1 MVAGPGAIS
10 YSTRKMERRA
20 MQALL
25 KRISTF
31 TAALREGAAAFMRG
45 AGWDCSPVRRI
56 RAELVDYPEGKER
69 NRRLIIF
76 FAALCVFDY
85 MAYSYHTDKN
95 LFDIFPSIPSLG
107 SQVSAPVFFP
117 SLDGTTIVEEMR
129 TIPLFEEE
137 EKTARSLFEAVVQ
150 GRRFANTAAAVP
162 VEMILRNVWIR
173 RGPKGAPSVCVFDI
187 EPVMAPPGTG
197 VVRNSEAL
205 FRQAL
210 EKTVKRNIPGV
221 ERVLVLEKGA
231 ESRLWEF

>member
-1 MVAGPGAIS
+1 MVAGPRAIS
-10 YSTRKMERRA
+10 YSTRMTERRA

-25 KRISTF
+25 KRIT
-31 TAALREGAAAFMRG
+31 TLAAALREGAAAFMRG

-56 RAELVDYPEGKER
+56 RAELVDYPKGKER
-69 NRRLIIF
+69 NRRLIVF

-95 LFDIFPSIPSLG
+95 LFDIFPPIPSLG
-107 SQVSAPVFFP
+107 SQMRAPVFFP
-117 SLDGTTIVEEMR
+117 SLDGSTIVQEMR
-129 TIPLFEEE
+129 MIPRFEEE
-137 EKTARSLFEAVVQ
+137 ENTARCLFETVVE

-187 EPVMAPPGTG
+187 EPVMVAPGAE
-197 VVRNSEAL
+197 VIKNSEAL

-210 EKTVKRNIPGV
+210 EKTVRRNIPGV
-221 ERVLVLEKGA
+221 ERVLVLEKGV